1 MEPGTGVGV
10 GIDTRIVGSERFH
23 FVEAV
28 LDWIGLWFVAEMPL
42 AREVRRVTVL
52 LEELGDRRSAF
63 PEEVLVTGGDHN
75 RERRTDGDPSSN
87 ERGATG
93 RATSLAVPT
102 REHRALFGEPINIW
116 GRMAEGRAA
125 SRITAE
131 IIPAGIILHQH
142 DDVRFLIVRRAGRSH
157 YAEKRS
163 GGYKQRQAVMD

>member
-10 GIDTRIVGSERFH
+10 GIDARIVGSERFH

-28 LDWIGLWFVAEMPL
+28 LDWIGFWFVAEMPL

-52 LEELGDRRSAF
+52 LEELGNRRSAF

-75 RERRTDGDPSSN
+75 RERRTDGDASSD

-131 IIPAGIILHQH
+131 IVPARILLHQH
-142 DDVRFLIVRRAGRSH
+142 DDVGFFVRRLGRDRN
-157 YAEKRS
+157 ECGNQR
-163 GGYKQRQAVMD
+163 GGPMC